1 MLKDVKITFII
12 PTIGRETLKDT
23 LSCLLMQTNPNWRA
37 VVIFDGIESNIDVSD
52 ERIEIVEAPKIGIGK
67 NSAGRVRN
75 YGILYAE
82 TEWVAFVDDDDAI
95 KKEYVEI
102 FLNETQKY
110 TNDVIIFRMLN
121 FDGDILPKNKT
132 YNFYECSVGI
142 SFAVKKEIFDSGM
155 TFDPSHL
162 EDYKYL
168 NKLREN
174 NYNIMISPY
183 ILYFVRNYDTEQEL
197 PLCDRTFINYYFISD
212 KTDEVL
218 I

>member
-1 MLKDVKITFII
+1 MKDAKITFII
-12 PTIGRETLKDT
+12 PTIGRKTLKETL
-23 LSCLLMQTNPNWRA
+23 LSLIKQTNPNWRA
-37 VVIFDGIESNIDVSD
+37 VVIFDGIESNIEISD
-52 ERIEIVEAPKIGIGK
+52 ERIEILEAPKIGIGE

-75 YGILYAE
+75 YGILHAE

-102 FLNETQKY
+102 FLTESQKY
-110 TNDVIIFRMLN
+110 KNDVIIFRMLN

-132 YNFYECSVGI
+132 YNFYQCSVGI

-155 TFDPSHL
+155 FFDPSHL

-183 ILYFVRNYDTEQEL
+183 VLYFVRNYDTEQDV
-197 PLCDRTFINYYFISD
+197 PLCDRIFINYYVISD
-212 KTDEVL
+212 KTEDTLV
-218 I
+218 